1 MELQFLVDLNT
12 ETKQSRPVLKRRFND
27 TEMFFIGRCRLG
39 WFLETTLKI
48 DIEKKLDAMLYEE
61 LGRMIH

>member
-27 TEMFFIGRCRLG
+27 TEMFCIGRCRLG
-39 WFLETTLKI
+39 SFLETTLKI